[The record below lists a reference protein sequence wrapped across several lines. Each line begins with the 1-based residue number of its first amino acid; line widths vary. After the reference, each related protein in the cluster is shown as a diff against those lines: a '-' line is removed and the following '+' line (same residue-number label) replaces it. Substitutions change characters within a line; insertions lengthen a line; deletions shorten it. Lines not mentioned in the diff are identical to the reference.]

1 MSIGSWLRHATTI
14 PSHGVLSPL
23 RKVFGRSYADELGG
37 AAGFMV
43 AGPAGAAAGAGAGSL
58 AHGSNLGTALGNA
71 AKYYGAGVG
80 ANAALSAA
88 GGGGLAGAANEI
100 KAGFKPV
107 FGVGKSLMGVG
118 GVPGAP
124 AVPGSGT
131 DAVGATGG
139 HSGGVGSFL
148 SSAANWLTDPQRGE
162 NRLRL
167 LSTGLGAGGA
177 YLTGQAEQGQ
187 ANASNALAQGGL
199 DLNRSAFDLNREAQ
213 NFNEEGVRLDRER
226 RAQLDPVRMRL
237 LQSLTERLTAPRRA

>member
-1 MSIGSWLRHATTI
+1 MSIGSFLRRVTTV
-14 PSHGVLSPL
+14 PKHGLLAPL
-23 RKVFGRSYADELGG
+23 RKVVGRSFADELGG
-37 AAGFMV
+37 VTGF
-43 AGPAGAAAGAGAGSL
+43 ALGGPAGAAIGSGVGSL
-58 AHGSNLGTALGNA
+58 AHGSNIGTALGNA
-71 AKYYGAGVG
+71 AKGYLGGVG

-88 GGGGLAGAANEI
+88 GGGGLAGAAGEI
-100 KAGFKPV
+100 NNGLVKPV
-107 FGVGKSLMGVG
+107 FGVGKSLMGI
-118 GVPGAP
+118 PGAP

-148 SSAANWLTDPQRGE
+148 SSAANWLTDPTRGE

-187 ANASNALAQGGL
+187 ANTTNALNQGGL
-199 DLNRSAFDLNREAQ
+199 DLNRQAQ
-213 NFNEEGVRLDRER
+213 NFNEEGVRLERER

-237 LQSLTERLTAPRRA
+237 LESAVERLTAPRRA